1 MLAILLEVV
10 VILGLLLLNGAFA
23 ISKLTVMTAR
33 RVLLKHRAEK
43 GDAGARALELAHD
56 AFLSAVQSPAGQR
69 RSRPEMMAGCRYA
82 MAATPDLRQV
92 IAVPP
97 PWTRMRRRGTLLSWL
112 LLTALALPLHAQR
125 SSDRVTVRVDGRP
138 VLRVG
143 PADSAD
149 ATERARRIERRIAT
163 MLESPRAVRPARIER
178 SGPGGRDRMIS
189 VAGVPVVT
197 VTPSDADDN
206 VTTLDALAAQWAG
219 AIDIA
224 LARAA
229 ERRLS
234 RWGRFGAEVQAS
246 VGAAFSR
253 MAESAIRIVPRVL
266 AALLVLA
273 LFWALAAGVRRL
285 LRAVFRR
292 TIDDLTVENLFK
304 QLAYYAIWAIGLL
317 LAVDALGFQPQT
329 VVTGLGLTGLAL
341 GFALK
346 DIISNFVSGVLLL
359 ALRPF
364 ELGDQIVVGDTEGAV
379 ERIRLRAT
387 DIRTYDGRLVLVPNG
402 EIFTS
407 RVTNNTASPIRRAV
421 VTLPL
426 GYDSD
431 VPKALVVAREAVAG
445 IAGVLA
451 EPAPTV
457 RVAELG
463 MDDLMLEA
471 RFWTDSR
478 RSDYTATQAAV
489 REAIVAGFKGVGLGL
504 PDPDARFLEPRR
516 VERWRE
522 ALGRAPAGDGDGA
535 PDRC

>member
-1 MLAILLEVV
+1 MSEV
-10 VILGLLLLNGAFA
+10 G
-23 ISKLTVMTAR
+23 R
-33 RVLLKHRAEK
+33 
-43 GDAGARALELAHD
+43 
-56 AFLSAVQSPAGQR
+56 
-69 RSRPEMMAGCRYA
+69 
-82 MAATPDLRQV
+82 AATTTVGMPRPSALV
-92 IAVPP
+92 PWLLAVALAVP
-97 PWTRMRRRGTLLSWL
+97 LQ
-112 LLTALALPLHAQR
+112 AQVA
-125 SSDRVTVRVDGRP
+125 SDRVTVRVDGRP

-143 PADSAD
+143 PADSTSA
-149 ATERARRIERRIAT
+149 AQRARRIERRIT
-163 MLESPRAVRPARIER
+163 TLLESPRAVTRARIEP
-178 SGPGGRDRMIS
+178 SGPSRGGRMIS
-189 VAGVPVVT
+189 VAGVPIVT
-197 VTPSDADDN
+197 VTPSDAEDN
-206 VTTLDALAAQWAG
+206 VATPDALAAQWAR
-219 AIDIA
+219 AIDVA

-234 RWGRFGAEVQAS
+234 GWGRFGAEVQAS

-266 AALLVLA
+266 AALLVLT
-273 LFWALAAGVRRL
+273 LFWMLAAVVRRL

-292 TIDDLTVENLFK
+292 TIDDLTVENLVK
-304 QLAYYAIWAIGLL
+304 QLAYYAIWALGLL

-346 DIISNFVSGVLLL
+346 DIISNFVSGVILL

-402 EIFTS
+402 ELFTS

-421 VTLPL
+421 VTLPI

-431 VPKALVVAREAVAG
+431 VPQALVVAREAVAG
-445 IAGVLA
+445 TAGVLS
-451 EPAPTV
+451 EPAPSV

-463 MDDLMLEA
+463 MDELVLEA

-478 RSDYTATQAAV
+478 RSDYTATQAAT
-489 REAIVAGFKGVGLGL
+489 REAIVAAFKRAGLGL
-504 PDPDARFLEPRR
+504 PDPDVRLLIPRR
-516 VERWRE
+516 VDRWRE
-522 ALGRAPAGDGDGA
+522 ALGNRSDGDGGGT
-535 PDRC
+535 PDRS